1 MLQALLSLRTN
12 NFNDPEIIDRVTDL
26 WDKALEKLS
35 DHEGS
40 VFGVYHNYESN
51 YQGDYDLSIA
61 ISTDHPKNDAI
72 TLGNHYREFKV
83 TMNQP
88 SSIVEAWKSIWQ
100 MEDNGELNRQYDAD
114 YEEYR
119 TNGTV
124 SIFISVK
131 P

>member
-26 WDKALEKLS
+26 WDQALKTLP

-51 YQGDYDLSIA
+51 YQGDYDLSVAIA
-61 ISTDHPKNDAI
+61 TDQHDNGTI
-72 TLGNHYREFKV
+72 TLGDHYREFKV

-100 MEDNGELNRQYDAD
+100 MEEKGELQRQYDAD

-124 SIFISVK
+124 SIFISLK